1 MSVMSTGLI
10 GAILGMDFVL
20 GKQFS
25 LLTFATVPVD
35 AVTLLLCVFVLHDS
49 PK

>member
-1 MSVMSTGLI
+1 MAVMTTGLVA
-10 GAILGMDFVL
+10 AILGMDFVL

-25 LLTFATVPVD
+25 LLTLATAPID
-35 AVTLLLCVFVLHDS
+35 AITLLLCVFVLHDS